1 MPLPRW
7 LAQVNKR
14 TFNKLEL
21 KRGKRPVITH
31 IGRRSGNVFRT
42 PLDAHAV
49 EGGFVFILNYGADSD
64 WVQNILAAGT
74 ATLLAAGSRYELT
87 NPRLITDEVARRHL
101 APGTKLPPQRMNIT
115 EFLIMDTLHSS
126 GAA

>member
-21 KRGKRPVITH
+21 KKGKRPVLAH
-31 IGRRSGNVFRT
+31 IGRRSGREYQT

-49 EGGFVFILNYGADSD
+49 DGGFVFIMNYGSSSD
-64 WVQNILAAGT
+64 WAQNILADGAARLT
-74 ATLLAAGSRYELT
+74 AAGQSYELT
-87 NPRLITDEVARRHL
+87 NPRMRDRFAGTPFHKFVPARITL
-101 APGTKLPPQRMNIT
+101 
-115 EFLIMDTLHSS
+115 
-126 GAA
+126 